1 MFFPQFICLLVFAS
15 VSIKILIREFAVM
28 VTDFACD
35 NFQFLFNIRK
45 LYDFYHAFTF
55 YKKLESSG
63 GFEPPLSDYAN
74 PNAHP
79 KCLPPRYRKAANM
92 TRGFQWKWWPRSG
105 SNRRPADYEPAALTC

>member
-28 VTDFACD
+28 VADFACD
-35 NFQFLFNIRK
+35 HFQFLFNIGK
-45 LYDFYHAFTF
+45 FCAFCHTFTF
-55 YKKLESSG
+55 YKRLESSG

-79 KCLPPRYRKAANM
+79 KCLPPRYRKAACHV
-92 TRGFQWKWWPRSG
+92 RGFPLEDGGPVRVRTEDPRIMS
-105 SNRRPADYEPAALTC
+105 PPL